1 MNTMGF
7 KKVSKV
13 PKKGHRNGMYDPLIE
28 NVAETGDVYML
39 DVKDLKRAN
48 SLCTLLRTRI
58 RKLGVPVKVYLRY
71 TSVYIAKAEVE
82 DD

>member
-7 KKVSKV
+7 KRVSSV
-13 PKKGHRNGMYDPLIE
+13 PKKIRRSMYDPLIE
-28 NVAETGDVYML
+28 NVAKTGDIYML

-48 SLCTLLRTRI
+48 SLSTQLRI
-58 RKLGVPVKVYLRY
+58 RIKKLGVPVKVYLRY